1 MKYLITIKYDG
12 SNFYG
17 FQRLNG
23 KRTVQEEIERA
34 LSIINKSKVE
44 IKGAGR
50 TDKGVHAYGQRAH
63 FNLDINI
70 PINNLKKALNDIL
83 DDDIVISDIKEIN
96 SEDFH
101 ARFSVKEKTYK
112 YKICLNKEDPM
123 KHNYYYQLDYD
134 IDIDKLKEVASLYLG
149 IHNFKNF
156 VSGER
161 DNYEAIIYNIDINRV
176 NDNIEITFVGKS
188 FYRYMVRNLV
198 GAMLDVARGSAT
210 VDEVKLMLDNYEE
223 EHHLSC
229 AVPQGLYLMEIKY

>member
-23 KRTVQEEIERA
+23 QRTVQEEIEHA

-63 FNLDINI
+63 FSLDINI
-70 PINNLKKALNDIL
+70 PVNNLKTALNDIL
-83 DDDIVISDIKEIN
+83 DDDIVISDIKIIEDN
-96 SEDFH
+96 DFH

-112 YKICLNKEDPM
+112 YKICLNKEDPI
-123 KHNYYYQLDYD
+123 KHNYYYQLDYY
-134 IDIDKLKEVASLYLG
+134 INIDKLKEVANLYLG

-156 VSGER
+156 VSGQR
-161 DNYEAIIYNIDINRV
+161 DNYEAIIYNIDIKQE
-176 NDNIEITFVGKS
+176 DDIIEITFTGKS

-210 VDEVKLMLDNYEE
+210 VEEVKSMLDNFDV